1 IAPPP
6 LSDLLDWRVPYVPL
20 LAMICVSELS
30 AAEALEPGL
39 RLPRSRFLP
48 SPEATANDDA
58 SRPMITADAT
68 TSVPFELVRSNLRNM
83 GGKASLSD
91 SCLAPPTGRSGQG
104 CGPVS
109 ASARLHAM
117 LRATARSGQ
126 QREDRPG

>member
-1 IAPPP
+1 
-6 LSDLLDWRVPYVPL
+6 
-20 LAMICVSELS
+20 MIWVSELS

-104 CGPVS
+104 CGAVS

-117 LRATARSGQ
+117 LRSGQ
-126 QREDRPG
+126 QREDRPGAG